1 MKKLINFNLYKERR
15 LEKEYTCI
23 KAIVNNDSYLFKLD
37 DVKTTLNSEYFT
49 RENDEF
55 KFTLNIKEKE
65 ATYLLKEQNMLFD
78 IDVEKISFK
87 CEKNNII
94 LEYKLSSDEDN
105 FKIELI
111 DKGEINE

>member
-1 MKKLINFNLYKERR
+1 MKKLITFNLYKERR
-15 LEKEYTCI
+15 LERKYEEI
-23 KAIVNNDSYLFKLD
+23 KAIVNNESYLFKLD

-55 KFTLNIKEKE
+55 KFTLNIKKKE
-65 ATYLLKEQNMLFD
+65 ATYLLKKQNMLFD
-78 IDVEKISFK
+78 IDVEKIKFNN
-87 CEKNNII
+87 EKNNII
-94 LEYKLSSDEDN
+94 LEYKLSSDEEN